1 MNSFKTQDMLYRLFT
16 EDVELMKLMGSPDGD
31 EDKNARFRRE
41 ECDITDINADS
52 FPFLTILFLDT
63 EGTQN
68 YLINE
73 GLLEL
78 NIYSSG
84 RYPAMKIY
92 ERVREL
98 LRLNCPEMK
107 IVTEGQVYTEIRGVY
122 CYRVRYN
129 PLINS

>member
-1 MNSFKTQDMLYRLFT
+1 MDSFNTQDMLYRLFT
-16 EDVELMKLMGSPDGD
+16 ADRELMKLMGNPCGD
-31 EDKNARFRRE
+31 EEKNARFRRE

-63 EGTQN
+63 EGTRN

-84 RYPAMKIY
+84 RYMASLIY
-92 ERVREL
+92 KRVREL

>member
-16 EDVELMKLMGSPDGD
+16 GDSELVRIMGNPYGD
-31 EDKNARFRRE
+31 EELNARFRRE

-63 EGTQN
+63 ESTGN

-84 RYPAMKIY
+84 RYTAVKIY

-98 LRLNCPEMK
+98 LRLYCPEMK